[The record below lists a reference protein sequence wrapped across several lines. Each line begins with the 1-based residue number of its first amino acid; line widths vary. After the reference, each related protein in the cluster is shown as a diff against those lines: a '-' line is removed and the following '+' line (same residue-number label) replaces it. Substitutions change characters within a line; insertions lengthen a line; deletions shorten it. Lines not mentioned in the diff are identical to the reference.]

1 MNGQLSA
8 LKNLLL
14 MATLAV
20 VLCGCFRS
28 ATKVD
33 SLGVKVGD
41 RLQLVTEAVMYRC
54 QEATS
59 MATMWFNT
67 KNSPA
72 CLKAKSDITRGYDHD
87 VHAYGGSQT
96 LDVVQIKYWNGIDAD
111 GYMMKLKDERDG
123 HEYWA
128 GDLEAPDLFG
138 LRRKR

>member
-87 VHAYGGSQT
+87 VHAYGGSHT

-138 LRRKR
+138 LRRTR